1 MGSLYPLWIEKLV
14 FLGLVTS
21 AIFAGIA
28 LQSHLNGV
36 PLILSWVCGL
46 PLLVLIL
53 TEGIG
58 RFIQSQFSK

>member
-36 PLILSWVCGL
+36 PLILSLVCGL

>member
-14 FLGLVTS
+14 FLGLVGS
-21 AIFAGIA
+21 AIFAGIT
-28 LQSHLNGV
+28 LQSHLDGV

-46 PLLVLIL
+46 PLLVLVL